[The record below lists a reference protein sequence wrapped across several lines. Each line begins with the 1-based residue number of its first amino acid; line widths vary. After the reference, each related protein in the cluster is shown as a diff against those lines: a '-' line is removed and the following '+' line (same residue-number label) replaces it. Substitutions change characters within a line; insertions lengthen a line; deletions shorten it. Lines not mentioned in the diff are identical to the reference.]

1 MEPDRWLGIELRHF
15 LALEAV
21 ARTGSFGKAAIS
33 LGYTQSAVSQQIA
46 TLERIVG
53 QRLVERPGGPKPV
66 SLTEAGRLLLTHA
79 DAIAARVAAAQADLT
94 ALEDG
99 QVGTLRV
106 GVFQS
111 VGQRILPDVMRRF
124 LEAWPQVDVSLT
136 ESADDTELLALVERG
151 ELDLTFS
158 DLPLVEGPF
167 ESVELMRDPYV
178 LVVPADS
185 PLLERPSPPTYREIA
200 EHDLIGH
207 KHCRT
212 LAKIEAGFGRP
223 VRFVFRS
230 DHNQTVQALV
240 AAGVGLA
247 LVPQL
252 TMDPEDE
259 STALIELPK
268 IPPRVIAVAW
278 HRDRYRTPAARAF
291 VETAQQV
298 SAELER
304 EAPLSR
310 LTSSTRP
317 EVSAGEA
324 ALTGGELTRV
334 RTLQRPRARGSK
346 HPPTA
351 SLIEVRGSARARS
364 REAAYLTNLRKRSF
378 AG

>member
-21 ARTGSFGKAAIS
+21 ARTGSFGKAAAS

-53 QRLVERPGGPKPV
+53 QRLIERPGGPKPV

-99 QVGTLRV
+99 QAGTLRV

-111 VGQRILPDVMRRF
+111 VGQRILPEVMRRF
-124 LEAWPQVDVSLT
+124 IGAWPQVDVSLT

-167 ESVELMRDPYV
+167 DSVELMRDPYV
-178 LVVPADS
+178 LVVPSDS
-185 PLLERPSPPTYREIA
+185 PLLDRSSPPSYREIA

-223 VRFVFRS
+223 MRFVFRS

-268 IPPRVIAVAW
+268 IPPRIIAVAW

-304 EAPLSR
+304 EVL
-310 LTSSTRP
+310 
-317 EVSAGEA
+317 A
-324 ALTGGELTRV
+324 A
-334 RTLQRPRARGSK
+334 
-346 HPPTA
+346 
-351 SLIEVRGSARARS
+351 
-364 REAAYLTNLRKRSF
+364 
-378 AG
+378 

>member
-1 MEPDRWLGIELRHF
+1 MEADRWLGVELRHF

-21 ARTGSFGKAAIS
+21 ARTGSFGKAAVA

-79 DAIAARVAAAQADLT
+79 DAIAARIAAAQADLT
-94 ALEDG
+94 ALADG
-99 QVGTLRV
+99 QSGTLRV

-111 VGQRILPDVMRRF
+111 VGQRILPELMRRY
-124 LEAWPQVDVSLT
+124 LHSWPQVKVTLT
-136 ESADDTELLALVERG
+136 ESANDVELLNLVERG

-158 DLPLVEGPF
+158 DLPLTDGPF
-167 ESVELMRDPYV
+167 DSAELLRDPYV

-185 PLLERPSPPTYREIA
+185 PLAERDAPPTLREIA
-200 EHDLIGH
+200 ELDLIGH

-212 LAKIEAGFGRP
+212 LMHLETVFRRP
-223 VRFVFRS
+223 LHFVFQS

-240 AAGVGLA
+240 ASGVGCA

-259 STALIELPK
+259 TTALLELPK
-268 IPPRVIAVAW
+268 VPPRLIALAW

-291 VETAQQV
+291 IETAQEV
-298 SAELER
+298 CAELEL
-304 EAPLSR
+304 EP
-310 LTSSTRP
+310 
-317 EVSAGEA
+317 A
-324 ALTGGELTRV
+324 A
-334 RTLQRPRARGSK
+334 A
-346 HPPTA
+346 
-351 SLIEVRGSARARS
+351 
-364 REAAYLTNLRKRSF
+364 
-378 AG
+378 

>member
-21 ARTGSFGKAAIS
+21 AREGSFGRAAVA

-94 ALEDG
+94 ALGEG
-99 QVGTLRV
+99 QAGTLQV

-111 VGQRILPDVMRRF
+111 VGQRILPELMRRY
-124 LEAWPQVDVSLT
+124 LRSWPQVKVTLT
-136 ESADDTELLALVERG
+136 ESANDEELLALVERG

-158 DLPLVEGPF
+158 DLPLTEGPF
-167 ESVELMRDPYV
+167 ESVELLRDPYV
-178 LVVPADS
+178 LVVAADS
-185 PLLERPSPPTYREIA
+185 ALAERDTPLTIREVA
-200 EHDLIGH
+200 ELDLIGH

-212 LAKIEAGFGRP
+212 INQLEANIRRP
-223 VRFVFRS
+223 LHFVFRS

-240 AAGVGLA
+240 ASGVGSA
-247 LVPQL
+247 LVPRL

-259 STALIELPK
+259 TTKLVDIPK
-268 IPPRVIAVAW
+268 LPPRVIAMAW

-291 VETAQQV
+291 VETAQEV
-298 SAELER
+298 TAELEL
-304 EAPLSR
+304 EA
-310 LTSSTRP
+310 
-317 EVSAGEA
+317 VA
-324 ALTGGELTRV
+324 A
-334 RTLQRPRARGSK
+334 
-346 HPPTA
+346 
-351 SLIEVRGSARARS
+351 
-364 REAAYLTNLRKRSF
+364 
-378 AG
+378 